1 MYEYIHFASEWNH
14 TFLTVCVSVCEEK
27 LINVLQVWA
36 VKWYRG
42 NFEIFRFI
50 QEESPPTKIFPLD
63 HFHIDVS
70 YTHVVH
76 KLHVLRMLRMLY

>member
-1 MYEYIHFASEWNH
+1 
-14 TFLTVCVSVCEEK
+14 
-27 LINVLQVWA
+27 

-70 YTHVVH
+70 FKFFTNTLLLPIKNDPKQIG
-76 KLHVLRMLRMLY
+76 KLSHHFCLLDKKN